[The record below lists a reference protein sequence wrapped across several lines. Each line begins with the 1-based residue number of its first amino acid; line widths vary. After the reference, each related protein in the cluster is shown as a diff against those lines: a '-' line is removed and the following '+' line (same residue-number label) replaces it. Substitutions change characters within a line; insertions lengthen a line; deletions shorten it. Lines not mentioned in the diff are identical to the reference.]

1 MSTQTLGH
9 ELARPDSIEVGTTL
23 PELEVPITAHLVV
36 AGALATRDFQ
46 KVHHDRDVAQAAGAK
61 DIFMNILT
69 TNGLVNRYV
78 GEWAGPTA
86 LVRRIDIR
94 LGATNFPGDTM
105 TFRGEV
111 SRREGTDVTVT
122 LTGVNSLG
130 THVTGTVEL
139 TFPDGA
145 TGGSEAVVEEAS

>member
-1 MSTQTLGH
+1 MPDQTLAPA
-9 ELARPDSIEVGTTL
+9 LPRPDSVEVGTEL
-23 PELEVPITAHLVV
+23 PELEVPITAQLVV
-36 AGALATRDFQ
+36 AGAIATRDFQ

-86 LVRRIDIR
+86 RVRRIDIR

-105 TFRGEV
+105 TFRGRVESVDGGDV
-111 SRREGTDVTVT
+111 SVKVVGT
-122 LTGVNSLG
+122 NSLG
-130 THVTGTVEL
+130 SHVTGTVDL
-139 TFPDGA
+139 TFPDL
-145 TGGSEAVVEEAS
+145 TSEEAS